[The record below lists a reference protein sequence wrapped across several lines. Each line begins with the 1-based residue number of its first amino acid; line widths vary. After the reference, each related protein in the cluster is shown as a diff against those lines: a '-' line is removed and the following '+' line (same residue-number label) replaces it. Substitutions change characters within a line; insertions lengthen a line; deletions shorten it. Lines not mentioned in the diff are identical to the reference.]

1 MDLTVLNQLEKIYPT
16 QDSGAQ
22 AISKLIRNQ
31 NIIVKGIEDAQ
42 LIEGPQGPEGPQ
54 GEQGSPGNSP
64 YIGEN
69 GNWWIGEVDT
79 GISANAAIS
88 VQELQEQI
96 NDLLTKTQI
105 PLPYNSGFIDYAT
118 SALESYVVKNGLN
131 ECKLVI
137 NAKPSTGQFSAGQT
151 AIATLP
157 SGYIPS
163 KGYSVGARNS
173 AMTGC
178 SVEILPNGTVN
189 VYTAS
194 ASDYVFAVIPYD
206 LEV

>member
-1 MDLTVLNQLEKIYPT
+1 MAYIKRTWTNSPDEAVTYEDFNRIEEGIENLDTNKLDLEKVVNENT
-16 QDSGAQ
+16 ALVADKKALNAAQ
-22 AISKLIRNQ
+22 ANP
-31 NIIVKGIEDAQ
+31 NV
-42 LIEGPQGPEGPQ
+42 EG
-54 GEQGSPGNSP
+54 SL
-64 YIGEN
+64 
-69 GNWWIGEVDT
+69 
-79 GISANAAIS
+79 ANK
-88 VQELQEQI
+88 I